1 MKSGLLRKSRLVH
14 QVVRWVVRSKAL
26 VTAGFGVSGSAV
38 GHLVRKT
45 GQVVVRWF
53 GSFRPNQRTS
63 LEIRHFLVVG
73 VVQPNQRQFRRPFDY
88 LIGKISHQPK
98 TGALVPPLPLRWLLA
113 LDLVECSHRKT
124 VVKMLSFS
132 VPPGYRRSAPPP
144 NKKTGFIRG
153 PGGIFISAIPIWLWD
168 RDCLV
173 RV

>member
-38 GHLVRKT
+38 VHLVRKT

-63 LEIRHFLVVG
+63 PEIRHFLVVG

-113 LDLVECSHRKT
+113 LDLINRRNDLPPHRRPVQVALVEHGVGFHGGLDSSRIT
-124 VVKMLSFS
+124 VLLDEGM
-132 VPPGYRRSAPPP
+132 G
-144 NKKTGFIRG
+144 
-153 PGGIFISAIPIWLWD
+153 
-168 RDCLV
+168 
-173 RV
+173 